1 MTRRFV
7 LTGAPGSGKSSVL
20 AALAADGVA
29 TVAEPARQVLAQQR
43 ASGGDGVPDRDP
55 GRFVALML
63 ARAVAAYDAAAET
76 APVVFDRGVPDL
88 FAYADWYGLETAA
101 IAEAAA
107 RCRYDA
113 PVFVAPD
120 WPAIY
125 RTDEE
130 RTMTFEEAC
139 RFGESLRLAYRRC
152 GYDLVDLPLADVATR
167 SHFIQSRI
175 GR

>member
-43 ASGGDGVPDRDP
+43 ATGGDGVPDRDP
-55 GRFVALML
+55 GRFVDLML
-63 ARAVAAYDAAAET
+63 ARAVSAYDAAAGKS
-76 APVVFDRGVPDL
+76 PVIFDRGVPDL
-88 FAYADWYGLETAA
+88 FAYAEWYGLDTAA

-107 RCRYDA
+107 RCRYEA

-125 RTDEE
+125 RTDDE
-130 RTMTFEEAC
+130 RTMRFEEAC
-139 RFGESLRLAYRRC
+139 RFGDSLRRAYRHC
-152 GYDLVDLPLADVATR
+152 GYDLVDLPRADVATR
-167 SHFIQSRI
+167 SRFILERV